1 MKIAKQCRYRG
12 DCCNLL
18 PAVLYTPLYQG
29 MVRPHWYANGG
40 VWRFAVPKNELAP
53 EWDRAVRTGFRL
65 AFKLG
70 WWHYG
75 IEVHYDTAAI
85 ARRAR

>member
-1 MKIAKQCRYRG
+1 MASIVKRCRYRG
-12 DCCNLL
+12 DCFNLL
-18 PAVLYTPLYQG
+18 PAVLITPLYQG
-29 MVRPHWYANGG
+29 MTHPRSMVAPP
-40 VWRFAVPKNELAP
+40 VWRFAVPKNNVDSERP
-53 EWDRAVRTGFRL
+53 VNTGYRV

-75 IEVHYDTAAI
+75 IEVHYDTTAI